1 MTGVIVSPSRGD
13 HPMSRQADS
22 AVVDEVWR
30 ASNLA
35 DLGDQQSC
43 CCITGLRSHQS
54 TVLLFAQP
62 YYRTGDRN
70 SVVKLASKRARF
82 SWNSDPICSWDGQAH
97 GQEVFG
103 RYNHRCDLNLNF
115 GASGGIAG
123 GR

>member
-62 YYRTGDRN
+62 YIIVPETEIVLSSSHRSGLD
-70 SVVKLASKRARF
+70 LA
-82 SWNSDPICSWDGQAH
+82 
-97 GQEVFG
+97 
-103 RYNHRCDLNLNF
+103 
-115 GASGGIAG
+115 GIAILFVHG
-123 GR
+123 MGKHMAKRYSGVITIAVILT